1 MDIQN
6 EFFAEY
12 KDVVTVYEVME
23 MLGLGRTAVYQI
35 MQKGKIRTIKVGRK
49 YVIPKQSVI
58 NFLTTGE
65 SIFRKD

>member
-12 KDVVTVYEVME
+12 KDVVTVYEVMK